1 MTAEAAMA
9 IGMAAAHVLRREGAR
24 RRIVIGKDT
33 RLSGYIFETA
43 LTAGICS
50 MGVDVL
56 LVGPLPTPGIAFTTR
71 SMRADAG
78 IVISASHNPYQD
90 NGIKIFSASGFKISD
105 AIEGEIEDLVLSGR
119 YHTLLPPGDQIGKA
133 RRIDDAIGRYIV
145 FCKNTFPESMT
156 LDGLRVVLDCANGA
170 TYRVAPTV
178 FTELGAEVIAIHDSP
193 NGRNI
198 NENCGSQHPEDLAAA
213 VVKHKAHFG
222 FAFDGDGDRVLA
234 VDEKG
239 NFLNGDSILCICAKA
254 MKDAGLLTE
263 NKVILTPM
271 SNLGLRLA
279 FDRMGIHYQD
289 AAVGDRYVLELM
301 QKTGSAIGGEQSGH
315 IIFLDHHT
323 TGDGIVAALQLAAA
337 SIRNGKQLSSLG
349 NLFQPAP
356 QVLINIDVREKVP
369 LETLPDVQSVITQ
382 AENKLGTKGRVLVR
396 YSGTQP
402 MCRVMVEA
410 ADPQTTRET
419 ADAIANIIRQ
429 RLGV

>member
-1 MTAEAAMA
+1 MATAH
-9 IGMAAAHVLRREGAR
+9 ILRRESGL

-90 NGIKIFSASGFKISD
+90 NGIKIFAASGFKISD
-105 AIEGEIEDLVLSGR
+105 AIEREIENLVLSGQ
-119 YHTLLPPGDQIGKA
+119 YHNLLPPGDQIGKA
-133 RRIDDAIGRYIV
+133 KRIDDAIGRYIV
-145 FCKNTFPESMT
+145 FCKNTFPDSIT
-156 LDGLRVVLDCANGA
+156 LDGLRIVLDCANGA

-178 FTELGAEVIAIHDSP
+178 FTELGAEVVAIHDEP
-193 NGRNI
+193 DGRNI
-198 NENCGSQHPEDLAAA
+198 NEKCGSQHPEALIAA
-213 VVKHKAHFG
+213 VLRHKAHAG

-234 VDEKG
+234 VDEAG
-239 NFLNGDSILCICAKA
+239 NALNGDAILCICAKA

-279 FDRMGIHYQD
+279 FDRMGIRYQD

-301 QKTGSAIGGEQSGH
+301 QQTGSALGGEQSGH

-323 TGDGIVAALQLAAA
+323 TGDGIVAALQLVAT
-337 SIRNGKQLSSLG
+337 SIRNGKKLSELASI
-349 NLFQPAP
+349 FQSAP

-369 LETLPDVQSVITQ
+369 LDRLPDVQSAIEH
-382 AENKLGTKGRVLVR
+382 AEKRLGTKGRVLVR
-396 YSGTQP
+396 YSGTQA

-410 ADPQTTRET
+410 ADPDVTRE
-419 ADAIANIIRQ
+419 IAEHIAGLIR
-429 RLGV
+429 RHIGITSSPSA